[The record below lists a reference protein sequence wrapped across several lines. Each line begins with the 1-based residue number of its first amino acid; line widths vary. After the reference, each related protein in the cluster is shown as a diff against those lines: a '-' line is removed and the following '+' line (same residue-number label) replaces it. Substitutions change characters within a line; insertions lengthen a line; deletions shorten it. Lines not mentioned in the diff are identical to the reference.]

1 MKIDLHCHTRASD
14 GTLTPTELVQR
25 AALQQ
30 VAILAI
36 TDHDTTD
43 GLAEAR
49 SEADRQGIQLVNG
62 VEISTRWHSF
72 EIHVVGLGFDPESD
86 ALSTLLAQQQA
97 SREARARA
105 IGDKLAKRGIEDAY
119 ARAKALCGTGT
130 LGRGHFAR
138 LLVEQGL
145 VRHTQAAFD
154 KYLGKGQS
162 AYVATPW
169 CTIAEAVAAIHR
181 AGGVSVLAHPGKYSL
196 SNKWLR
202 KLLGSFVEA
211 DGMAMEALGCQQSPD
226 QRRFLLSLAEEHQLL
241 ISAGS
246 DFHQPGRWIELGRGL
261 QRPEQTG
268 VWHHF
273 GWT

>member
-1 MKIDLHCHTRASD
+1 MKIDLHCHTTASD
-14 GTLTPTELVQR
+14 GTLTPTELVTR

-43 GLAEAR
+43 GLPEA
-49 SEADRQGIQLVNG
+49 SAAAKDSGVQLISG
-62 VEISTRWHSF
+62 VEISTRWQGF
-72 EIHVVGLGFDPESD
+72 EIHIVGLGFDPAHPAMT
-86 ALSTLLAQQQA
+86 ALLTTQQA
-97 SREARARA
+97 SREARAVA
-105 IGDKLAKRGIEDAY
+105 IGEKLAKRRIEGAYDA
-119 ARAKALCGTGT
+119 AKAKAGGGIV
-130 LGRGHFAR
+130 GRGHFAR
-138 LLVEQGL
+138 VLVERGVVNQP
-145 VRHTQAAFD
+145 QAAFD

-162 AYVATPW
+162 AYVATQW
-169 CTIAEAVAAIHR
+169 CSIAEAVEVIHQ

-202 KLLGSFVEA
+202 KLLNEFQAA
-211 DGMAMEALGCQQSPD
+211 DGMAMEALGSQQSPD

-261 QRPEQTG
+261 HRPELPG

-273 GWT
+273 GWV